1 MTATSATAP
10 VLTRSS
16 RPARASAPVPFG
28 RLVGV
33 EARKMFDTR
42 SSFWLLASIGIVA
55 LAAVPMVI
63 AFQPTDQITY
73 SMFVNT
79 LGYPWSL
86 LVPMVGLLS
95 VTGEWSQRGAL
106 TTFALVPRRGRV
118 IGAKA
123 VCATG
128 VVLAAMALSFAA
140 SAAGNVVGAAIV
152 GIDPVW
158 DVTLDEHLF
167 LSLFQTIGMAAAFT
181 LAVVLRSSPA
191 ALVGYFVFALV
202 IPGLS
207 SALAS
212 AQEWFRD
219 AAPWVDLTYAQYGLQ
234 SGSMSAEAWAQLG
247 TTTVLWLVIPLVLG
261 MRRLLQVEI
270 R

>member
-1 MTATSATAP
+1 MTAVAATAT
-10 VLTRSS
+10 VRTS
-16 RPARASAPVPFG
+16 RARGRTARVPFG

-33 EARKMFDTR
+33 ELRKMFDTR
-42 SSFWLLASIGIVA
+42 SSFWLLVSIAIVA

-63 AFQPTDQITY
+63 AFQPTDEITY
-73 SMFVNT
+73 AMFVNT
-79 LGYPWSL
+79 IGYPWSL
-86 LVPMVGLLS
+86 MVPMVGLLA
-95 VTGEWSQRGAL
+95 VTGEWSQRGGL

-123 VCATG
+123 VCAAG
-128 VVLAAMALSFAA
+128 LVLVAMALSFAL
-140 SAAGNVVGAAIV
+140 SAAGNVAGATIA

-158 DVTLDEHLF
+158 DVTAAEHVF
-167 LSLFQTIGMAAAFT
+167 LTLFQVIGMAAAFT

-207 SALAS
+207 SALAGS
-212 AQEWFRD
+212 QEWYRD
-219 AAPWVDLTYAQYGLQ
+219 AAPWVDLTYAQYGLTA
-234 SGSMSAEAWAQLG
+234 GSMPAEQWAQLG
-247 TTTVLWLVIPLVLG
+247 TTSALWLVLPLALG
-261 MRRLLQVEI
+261 MRRLLRVEI